1 MMLYNAITHI
11 HVKIIS
17 LKEEIN
23 LDSVPWLCKSWE
35 SEIGSGI
42 DLDLCKLVE
51 RLLL

>member
-1 MMLYNAITHI
+1 MRLLIYMYKKHESYGRNNI
-11 HVKIIS
+11 
-17 LKEEIN
+17 
-23 LDSVPWLCKSWE
+23 LDCVPWLCKSWD